1 MSIDSNLYSRQIYV
15 LGKDAMEKISKST
28 ILISG
33 LDGLGTEI
41 AKCLVL
47 GGIKKLLIHDNKT
60 ITMKDL
66 ASCYYYSE
74 SNIDK
79 LRTEIILE
87 KLRGLNPYVEINIS
101 NDFAKDS
108 QEVELVIISNF
119 ENYSLDDII
128 LINKNLHKSNKKMIM
143 CSTLGLLGQIF
154 CDFNENFIVTDC
166 DGEEIKSGTI
176 TEISKDKESN
186 NIDIEIAID
195 HNLDSS
201 NKIKI
206 KNKETEFITN
216 IQKIINSKKIQVE
229 NNSFFDNYLKEK
241 SVISTNFEQV
251 KEQKIMNFDD
261 LETSLKKSDKIH
273 SFNLY
278 DQDHTNLCHRLF
290 MHHHFKDD
298 LKDLYDNS
306 KEGKKKEFEFFEKFF
321 FSKNGNFIPIQSIIG
336 SIVAQ
341 EGMKAVSGKFSP
353 INQWLYFDEI
363 NLIDIKNISIDPSSR
378 YYGQELIF
386 GQDFQKKLKESKVFI
401 IGSGAI
407 GCEHLKNFG
416 MMGVGNIVITDMDTI
431 EKSNLNRQFL
441 FRNHDIGR
449 FKSEIAGRETMIM
462 NADVK
467 VEVHKNKV
475 EQETEVIYNE
485 DFFNSLTCVA
495 NALDNVSARLFV
507 DSLCIKYK
515 KPLIESGTLGTK
527 GNVQTIIPHLT
538 ETYGSQ
544 VDPPEKTVP
553 FCTLKNFPYQIEHT
567 IQYSRDYFQGLFV
580 NIPEK
585 INTYLDKKEKY
596 LETLTL
602 IELEELYR
610 DIEEITNNI
619 PNNLEDCIKYS
630 HQLWYKLFNHQIK
643 DLIKQFPENEVN
655 DIGNKFWSGTKK
667 FPQYTGWEYSNED
680 DRNFILA
687 CSILRSKLFGIEIN
701 PNDIDNLIAKLD
713 NSSIEYNE
721 SGKKIGSNEEEQKK
735 LDQERMNSINRIQIN
750 ERIENLGKKINS
762 KLFINE
768 FEKDDDTNFHINFV
782 HSFSN
787 LRANNYKIE
796 TVDAMTTKRIAG
808 KIIPAIATTT
818 SLVSGLVAIEFIKIL
833 KGKNKIEDYRNYF
846 VNLALPL
853 FTYSEPGPVQV
864 NTLANGKFNF
874 TLWDSFD
881 FKDVILQEILDFFE
895 KNYNI
900 NITMVNHGQKM
911 LFSGFMSMAKA
922 EARKNMKISQ
932 IYKEVYNQD
941 PENKIIEISV
951 VGEEI
956 TNDDKSDNDENNEIE
971 LPNCK
976 VYI

>member
-1 MSIDSNLYSRQIYV
+1 MSIDANLYSRQIYV

-28 ILISG
+28 ILLSG

-47 GGIKKLLIHDNKT
+47 GGIKKLLIHDKNK
-60 ITMKDL
+60 ISMKDL
-66 ASCYYYSE
+66 ASCYYYKE
-74 SNIDK
+74 LDIDK
-79 LRTEIILE
+79 LRTETILE

-101 NDFAKDS
+101 EDFSKDS

-128 LINKNLHKSNKKMIM
+128 LINKNLRRSNKKMIM

-154 CDFNENFIVTDC
+154 CDFNENFIVHDV

-176 TEISKDKESN
+176 IEIIQDKESN
-186 NIDIEIAID
+186 NINIEMASD
-195 HNLDSS
+195 HNLDISD
-201 NKIKI
+201 KIKI
-206 KNKETEFITN
+206 KNKENKFITN
-216 IQKIINSKKIQVE
+216 IKKIINSKKIQVE
-229 NNSFFDNYLKEK
+229 FDSFFNMYLKDK
-241 SVISTNFEQV
+241 SLTNTNFEQI
-251 KEQKIMNFDD
+251 KEKKEMNFDD
-261 LETSLKKSDKIH
+261 LETSLNNYDKIH

-278 DQDHTNLCHRLF
+278 DPDHTKLCHRLF
-290 MHHHFKDD
+290 MHYHFKDD
-298 LKDLYDNS
+298 LKDLYEKGSD
-306 KEGKKKEFEFFEKFF
+306 EKKKEFEFFEKFF
-321 FSKNGNFIPIQSIIG
+321 FSKNGNFIPIQSVIG

-363 NLIDIKNISIDPSSR
+363 NLLDIENMVIDPSSR
-378 YYGQELIF
+378 YYGQEMIF

-401 IGSGAI
+401 VGSGAI

-449 FKSEIAGRETMIM
+449 FKSEIAGRETILM
-462 NADVK
+462 NPDVK

-475 EQETEVIYNE
+475 GPETEVIYNE

-495 NALDNVSARLFV
+495 NALDNVNARLFV

-515 KPLIESGTLGTK
+515 KPLLESGTLGSK
-527 GNVQTIIPHLT
+527 GNIQSIIPHLT

-544 VDPPEKTVP
+544 ADPPEKTVP

-567 IQYSRDYFQGLFV
+567 IQYARDYFQGLFV

-596 LETLTL
+596 LESLTL
-602 IELEELYR
+602 LELEEFYR
-610 DIEEITNNI
+610 DLEELVNNI
-619 PNNLEDCIKYS
+619 PKNLEDCVKYG
-630 HQLWYKLFNHQIK
+630 HKLYYKLFNHQIR
-643 DLIKQFPENEVN
+643 DLIKQYPEDEVN
-655 DIGNKFWSGTKK
+655 DAGQKFWSGTKK
-667 FPQYTGWEYSNED
+667 FPQYYDWEETKED
-680 DRNFILA
+680 DRNFVIAL
-687 CSILRSKLFGIEIN
+687 SILRSKEFGLDVDIIDIN
-701 PNDIDNLIAKLD
+701 RMINKLD

-735 LDQERMNSINRIQIN
+735 LDQERMNSLDRLQIN
-750 ERIENLGKKINS
+750 ERIQELGKKIQT
-762 KLFINE
+762 KLVINE
-768 FEKDDDTNFHINFV
+768 FEKDDDSNFHIDFV
-782 HSFSN
+782 HAFSN

-796 TVDAMTTKRIAG
+796 TVDRMTTKRIAG

-818 SLVSGLVAIEFIKIL
+818 ALVSGLVAIEFVKIL

-864 NTLANGKFNF
+864 NTLASGKFKF

-881 FKDVILQEILDFFE
+881 FKDVKLQEIFDFFE

-911 LFSGFMSMAKA
+911 LFSGFMSPLKA
-922 EARKNMKISQ
+922 ETRKEMKISQ
-932 IYKEVYNQD
+932 IYKEVYNQEPVD
-941 PENKIIEISV
+941 KVIEISV

-956 TNDDKSDNDENNEIE
+956 KEDQDCDEEDEIE

-976 VYI
+976 VYF